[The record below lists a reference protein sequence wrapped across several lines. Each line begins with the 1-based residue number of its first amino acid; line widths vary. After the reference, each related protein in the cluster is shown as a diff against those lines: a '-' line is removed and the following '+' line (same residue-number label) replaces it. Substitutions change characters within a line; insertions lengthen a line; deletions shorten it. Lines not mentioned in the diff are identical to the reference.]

1 MKKFLALLLAL
12 IMSLALVA
20 CGGDDTAADTATDD
34 TATEDTGAE
43 STDSGFEPQTWKF
56 ACSATETSTWVQ
68 AAKKFGELVSEATGG
83 AITVEY
89 YPADQLT
96 AGNQTDGIQALMD
109 GTTQLSMH
117 SNLIYSSF
125 DQRFNVVSLPFL
137 FDSVEEADEK
147 LDGEGGDALKA
158 ILEEYNLHCM
168 GIGENG
174 FRHITNSKHTDAS
187 LADMKGLKMRVAGS
201 QLLNRAY
208 ELWGADYT
216 NANWSEVF
224 TALQTGTYDG
234 QENPLPS
241 ADVSSIQEV
250 QKYLTYW
257 TGAYDCIFFYMNQ
270 DLYDSLSPELQ
281 AIVDEAGQEAVE
293 YQREINRGEDEAIM
307 AKWAEAGVEVTILSE
322 EAAAE
327 FKAASDPCYE
337 EFADE
342 LTPEL
347 IAVFT
352 GQ

>member
-1 MKKFLALLLAL
+1 MREKRRFFALLLAL
-12 IMSLALVA
+12 IMVLALAA
-20 CGGDDTAADTATDD
+20 CGGDTAEETTSDTESAGDAAN
-34 TATEDTGAE
+34 TET
-43 STDSGFEPQTWKF
+43 TIEPQVWKF
-56 ACSATETSTWVQ
+56 SCSAPETSTWVQ
-68 AAKKFGELVSEATGG
+68 AAKKFGDAISEATNG

-89 YPADQLT
+89 YPSDQLT
-96 AGNQTDGIQALMD
+96 AGSQTDGLQAVMD
-109 GTTQLSMH
+109 GTTQISMH

-137 FDSVEEADEK
+137 FSTVEEADAV
-147 LDGEGGDALKA
+147 LDGEGGEMLKE
-158 ILEEYNLHCM
+158 ILNDYNLHCM

-174 FRHITNSKHTDAS
+174 FRHITNNKRPVEC

-257 TGAYDCIFFYMNQ
+257 TGAYDCIFFCMNQ

-342 LTPEL
+342 LTPER